1 MDDIKLT
8 SINREEIKK
17 YLGYGKVD
25 TDDSKVEAY
34 IDKAEKTVLET
45 AIPRYVYKAFEI
57 EKNIDGIL
65 FKGTNLCMSGNSI
78 MEHLEG
84 MNRAVLFAGTI
95 SSDIDRAITNAGK
108 EDILMSLIL
117 DAASSAAVEQLG
129 NKFDE
134 MLQNRLKG
142 FYITFRFGIG
152 YGDLSLSFQKPVLD
166 ILEASKRIGITITED
181 NIMIPRKSI
190 TGVIGISENPIPKK
204 KMGCALCNMKDKC
217 RFRREG
223 SRCNE

>member
-1 MDDIKLT
+1 MDDIRLT

-17 YLGYGKVD
+17 YLGYGKVN
-25 TDDSKVEAY
+25 TDDSKVEEY

-57 EKNIDGIL
+57 EKAMDGIL
-65 FKGTNLCMSGNSI
+65 FKGTNLCMSGNSVT
-78 MEHLEG
+78 EHLEG

-95 SSDIDRAITNAGK
+95 SQDIDKIITNAGK

-134 MLQNRLKG
+134 MLQSRLEG
-142 FYITFRFGIG
+142 LYTTFRFGIG

-190 TGVIGISENPIPKK
+190 TGVIGISEKPISKK
-204 KMGCALCNMKDKC
+204 KMGCALCNMKNSC